1 MTHQASNLFLRS
13 TSEFHDSREGHALQR
28 LVDACFGRELRNV
41 MEKKLQL
48 LWGGLA
54 VEYEL
59 KKLKVFVLDT
69 LEQPPHQTYSSSEP

>member
-59 KKLKVFVLDT
+59 KKLKVLICFDHFPALTIRFGVLV
-69 LEQPPHQTYSSSEP
+69 L